1 MKKNL
6 KKIGLAIFAFL
17 LATHINRVLAQTN
30 DFNKVDWTHIPAKE
44 MVSILEKENP
54 AQIPTNA
61 WTSILE
67 KLKWPQIP
75 VKAQQ
80 YIATNV
86 SYNQFPTNFDIWAL
100 AKSMPRPAWPDSPQ
114 KQDGLKRSAD
124 ILRSAVGTNELAFFE
139 AHLISQLQST
149 NYAVNGGEIITA
161 SMGTDMVL
169 CFENFSKQMTAD
181 LNEFADLLT
190 SPDLKTYGEGWG
202 KAEISSQHKKEDKIK
217 YSFWPNGL
225 ILSVA
230 RTTSDGESELVHV
243 QFSDDGKLSYFSTT
257 CREPESF
264 WFANISFGLN
274 GQLESF
280 SSIINEQLRFVFFP
294 PLTST
299 RGVWTDLGKLDFR
312 ITHLGKP
319 VHQKK

>member
-1 MKKNL
+1 MKINI
-6 KKIGLAIFAFL
+6 KKIGLIIFVCL
-17 LATHINRVLAQTN
+17 LAAQTN
-30 DFNKVDWTHIPAKE
+30 RVWAQTNNYNNVDWSHISANE
-44 MVSILEKENP
+44 MLSILERGNP

-61 WTSILE
+61 WTSILG

-75 VKAQQ
+75 SKTQQ

-86 SYNQFPTNFDIWAL
+86 SLSQFPTNFDIEAM
-100 AKSMPRPAWPDSPQ
+100 AKSMPRPAWPDTPQ
-114 KQDGLKRSAD
+114 KQEGLKRSAD

-161 SMGTDMVL
+161 SMGADMVL
-169 CFENFSKQMTAD
+169 CFEKFSKQMTSD
-181 LNEFADLLT
+181 MNEFADLLA
-190 SPDLKTYGEGWG
+190 SPELKTYGDGWG
-202 KAEISSQHKKEDKIK
+202 KAEISSPHKNEGIIK

-230 RTTSDGESELVHV
+230 ETSSDGESELAHV

-257 CREPESF
+257 CREPEP
-264 WFANISFGLN
+264 FAFSKISFGLN
-274 GQLESF
+274 GQLDSF
-280 SSIINEQLRFVFFP
+280 SSIINNQLRFVFFP
-294 PLTST
+294 PLTSM

-312 ITHLGKP
+312 ITHLEKP
-319 VHQKK
+319 VHQRM